1 MPLSASVPVGA
12 KQAHATRDPR
22 QWGWV
27 EPTVWTERMLAA
39 LVNGVVG
46 GKWYSSKADHCRW
59 PNAFFA
65 GYGLFTMT
73 EAHALACQ
81 SR

>member
-1 MPLSASVPVGA
+1 MPLSASVPQGA

-22 QWGWV
+22 QGGWV
-27 EPTVWTERMLAA
+27 EPTGWTERMLAA
-39 LVNGVVG
+39 LVNGVPG
-46 GKWYSSKADHCRW
+46 GKCW

-65 GYGLFTMT
+65 AQGLFTMT